1 MLTSSADAAVFN
13 KIVKGVGTSTLTLV
27 SVLGGACLPLSAAS
41 AGETRGFVVDWFH
54 VATAYVEANCPDGL
68 NPLSDEFYKRELR
81 RLGYDN
87 TEVEELM
94 KDFPNGGYIPVTT
107 MRGRVNGEPVNV
119 YANPWTQ
126 PDPELKPVKGSRGF
140 GFNLDGKN
148 GTEDFVDPVSGETGV
163 DNQMYRALGCIQNFA
178 FHAPDLP
185 IYPFAQWDLTR
196 DTAPAW
202 LIEIRDI
209 DDLQNDDDVTI
220 IIDKSVDT
228 IERDTNGDAL
238 ADMTLRV
245 DPNSRSRTVVK
256 GSIENGVVSTTT
268 FESSL
273 EADPMLLPLFEFK
286 GARFR
291 LALNEDGSAQGILGG
306 YQPWEPLYWSYAQGA
321 WIVEHSAGIDIPG
334 VYYALKK
341 HADAD
346 PDPQTGENKSISTA
360 WWVDAQPAIIVYP
373 ENAKTAGVVGAQ

>member
-1 MLTSSADAAVFN
+1 MFSDQELILFKNNRNLAKRLMPA
-13 KIVKGVGTSTLTLV
+13 GVGI
-27 SVLGGACLPLSAAS
+27 AFCLASAPVM

-54 VATAYVEANCPDGL
+54 VATAYVESNCPEGL

-81 RLGYDN
+81 RLGYEN
-87 TEVEELM
+87 HEVEDLM

-119 YANPWTQ
+119 YASPWTQ
-126 PDPELKPVKGSRGF
+126 PDPKLKPVTGKRGF
-140 GFNLDGKN
+140 GFNLDGKDDGN
-148 GTEDFVDPVSGETGV
+148 DFVDPVSNEPGV
-163 DNQMYRALGCIQNFA
+163 DNQMYRAMGCIQNFA

-185 IYPFAQWDLTR
+185 IYPYAQWDLTR

-209 DDLQNDDDVTI
+209 DDFQNDEDVTI
-220 IIDKSVDT
+220 IFDKSVDA
-228 IERDTNGDAL
+228 ISRDTNGDAL

-245 DPNSRSRTVVK
+245 DPNSRSRTVVH
-256 GSIENGVVSTTT
+256 GSLVDGVVKSEA
-268 FESSL
+268 FDAKL
-273 EADPMLLPLFEFK
+273 EADPMLLPLFEFT
-286 GARFR
+286 GARLR
-291 LALNEDGSAQGILGG
+291 LSLDEDGTAQGILGG
-306 YQPWEPLYWSYAQGA
+306 YRPWEAKYWSYAQGA

-346 PDPQTGENKSISTA
+346 PDPETGENRAISTA

-373 ENAKTAGVVGAQ
+373 EKS

>member
-1 MLTSSADAAVFN
+1 MFSDHRQTNSIGCYKLAKWTAPLCVVVAAN
-13 KIVKGVGTSTLTLV
+13 LSPT
-27 SVLGGACLPLSAAS
+27 GAA
-41 AGETRGFVVDWFH
+41 AGESRGFVVDWFH
-54 VATAYVEANCPDGL
+54 VATAYVESNCPDGL

-81 RLGYDN
+81 RLGYEN
-87 TEVEELM
+87 QEVEDLM

-126 PDPELKPVKGSRGF
+126 PDPNLKPVAGNRGF

-148 GTEDFVDPVSGETGV
+148 SGDDFIDPVSNESGV
-163 DNQMYRALGCIQNFA
+163 DNQMYRAMGCIQNFA

-185 IYPFAQWDLTR
+185 IYPYAQWDLTR

-209 DDLQNDDDVTI
+209 DDFQNDDDITI
-220 IIDKSVDT
+220 ILDKSVDA
-228 IERDTNGDAL
+228 ISRDTNGDAL

-245 DPNSRSRTVVK
+245 DPNSRSRTIVH
-256 GSIENGVVSTTT
+256 GSIKNGVVISEAFDTK
-268 FESSL
+268 F
-273 EADPMLLPLFEFK
+273 EADPMLLPLFEFT
-286 GARFR
+286 GARMR
-291 LALNEDGSAQGILGG
+291 LSLDEGGAAQGILGG
-306 YQPWEPLYWSYAQGA
+306 YQPWEALYWSYAQGA

-341 HADAD
+341 HADAE
-346 PDPQTGENKSISTA
+346 PDPETGENKAISTA

-373 ENAKTAGVVGAQ
+373 QEAQTANATP

>member
-1 MLTSSADAAVFN
+1 MFSIRGGTKFNNNDWLRGCVLPIGAAIGF
-13 KIVKGVGTSTLTLV
+13 G
-27 SVLGGACLPLSAAS
+27 LSASTAV
-41 AGETRGFVVDWFH
+41 AGESRGFVVDWFH
-54 VATAYVEANCPDGL
+54 VATAYVESNCPDGL

-81 RLGYDN
+81 RLGYAN
-87 TEVEELM
+87 QEVEDLM

-126 PDPELKPVKGSRGF
+126 PDPNLTPVTGNRGF
-140 GFNLDGKN
+140 GFNLDGKM
-148 GTEDFVDPVSGETGV
+148 GSEDFIDPISGEQGV
-163 DNQMYRALGCIQNFA
+163 DNQMYRAMGCIQNFA

-185 IYPFAQWDLTR
+185 IYPYAQWDLTR

-209 DDLQNDDDVTI
+209 DDFQNDDDISIVM
-220 IIDKSVDT
+220 DKSVDA
-228 IERDTNGDAL
+228 IRRDTNGDAL

-245 DPNSRSRTVVK
+245 DPNSRSRTVVQ
-256 GSIENGVVSTTT
+256 GRIENGVVVSEA
-268 FESSL
+268 FDAKL
-273 EADPMLLPLFEFK
+273 EADPMLLPLFEFSN
-286 GARFR
+286 ARLR
-291 LALNEDGSAQGILGG
+291 LSLKEDGTAEGILGG
-306 YQPWEPLYWSYAQGA
+306 YQPWESLYWSYAQGA

-346 PDPQTGENKSISTA
+346 PDPKTGENKAISTA

-373 ENAKTAGVVGAQ
+373 EEAQTADATSNP